1 MKKDV
6 QITDLIGEFAY
17 VILRVP
23 NSTAFM
29 KAGEI
34 REQVRV
40 ENMQSNSEVDKHWCR
55 NIFWS
60 KWTACVN

>member
-6 QITDLIGEFAY
+6 QITDFIGEFAY

-34 REQVRV
+34 RKQVRV
-40 ENMQSNSEVDKHWCR
+40 ENMQSNSEVDKH
-55 NIFWS
+55 
-60 KWTACVN
+60 